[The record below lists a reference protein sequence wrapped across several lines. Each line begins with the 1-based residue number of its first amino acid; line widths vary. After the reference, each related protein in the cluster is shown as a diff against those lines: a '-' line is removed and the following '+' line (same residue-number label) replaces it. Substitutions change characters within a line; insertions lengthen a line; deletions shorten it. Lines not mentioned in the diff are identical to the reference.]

1 MGIIYK
7 ISHAIIEPYEN
18 LAATASKT
26 FEIFQDLIF

>member
-7 ISHAIIEPYEN
+7 ISRVIIEPYEN

-26 FEIFQDLIF
+26 ICTVDW